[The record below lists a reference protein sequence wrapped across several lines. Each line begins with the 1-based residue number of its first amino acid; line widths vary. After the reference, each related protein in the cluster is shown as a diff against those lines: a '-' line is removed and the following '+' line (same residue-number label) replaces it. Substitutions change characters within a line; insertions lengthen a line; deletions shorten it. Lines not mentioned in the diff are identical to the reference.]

1 MDINNKFQIKTAKPS
16 AVNQFNNLSCDHIT
30 TSNFMEVQPVYYRHL
45 TPADE
50 TLTVNAEAY
59 SRLQPM
65 PIPTMGRA
73 QQNIRAFWVP
83 YRILTSQWNNFI
95 TDTYDGIITSS
106 STRVPVL
113 SSTVIQELFLNPEM
127 SEGATGDDT
136 MDFIINHEGQT
147 MYRKFTSFGRK
158 VYKIFLSL
166 GYDYTLKDLGTI
178 NYNALALLAY
188 FKVINDWYYPSQY
201 VADSPLTTVLNRVY
215 YNDTLLIT
223 PPELLSAFRYAAAV
237 DMYNPDYFT
246 SAFDNPEGPNV
257 VNNSSVI
264 FHDITDDGK
273 PSRISILNN
282 NTPALSNSISS
293 TPQSVQITEYGLH
306 TLHALSDYMK
316 RHQLAGSR
324 ALDRYLARFGVTL
337 SAEKLNRSIYL
348 GVKSTP
354 LQFASVESTSSTDS
368 AFLGDYAGKGQS
380 FIQDSFTCNPQNE
393 YGMFLIIN
401 TFVPQVGY
409 VQGIDRHNLHLSNY
423 DFYTPE
429 FDSLGNQAI
438 SKLELYNNV
447 ARYISNS
454 DDVVN
459 QVFGFTPRYSE
470 YKIPRDFLTGDF
482 RVKSVGA
489 DNLQAWHLMRLFDFD
504 DYDEVVHDIDFVSG
518 TDAKQYGRIFYE
530 NTDNG
535 SDQIHCIFRFHVNLA
550 SHQKPLYDVFDF
562 SNDDG
567 QDIILDTNGVK
578 VN

>member
-1 MDINNKFQIKTAKPS
+1 MDINNKFQIKTAKPA

-45 TPADE
+45 TPSDE

-83 YRILTSQWNNFI
+83 YRTLLASWNNFI
-95 TDTYDGIITSS
+95 TDTYDETQIRVPLITSAILEQFFS
-106 STRVPVL
+106 LREI
-113 SSTVIQELFLNPEM
+113 STVTSNSNDVDFMINTG
-127 SEGATGDDT
+127 SES
-136 MDFIINHEGQT
+136 QQ
-147 MYRKFTSFGRK
+147 RKFTSFGRK
-158 VYKIFLSL
+158 VYKILLSL
-166 GYDYTLKDLGTI
+166 GYDYTIRDAGLI
-178 NYNALALLAY
+178 QYNAFALLAY

-201 VADSPLTTVLNRVY
+201 VATSPLSS
-215 YNDTLLIT
+215 
-223 PPELLSAFRYAAAV
+223 LLSSIYKGSSAITATSLLNAFKYASAI

-246 SAFDNPEGPNV
+246 SAFDNPEGPTS

-264 FHDITDDGK
+264 FKDISLEGNE
-273 PSRISILNN
+273 ISLTGN
-282 NTPALSNSISS
+282 NTPYLYNTPNAAVSS
-293 TPQSVQITEYGLH
+293 QLTEYGLH

-337 SAEKLNRSIYL
+337 SSEKLIRSTYI

-354 LQFASVESTSSTDS
+354 LQFSSVESTSSTTD
-368 AFLGDYAGKGQS
+368 AVLGDYAGKGQS
-380 FIQDSFTCNPQNE
+380 IIQDSFSCNPENE
-393 YGMFLIIN
+393 YGIFMIIN

-409 VQGIDRHNLHLSNY
+409 VQGIDRHNLHISNY

-438 SKLELYNNV
+438 SKLELFNNV
-447 ARYISNS
+447 FGGVAHSQ
-454 DDVVN
+454 DVVN

-470 YKIPRDFLTGDF
+470 YKVPRDFLTGDF
-482 RVKSVGA
+482 RIRSVGA
-489 DNLQAWHLMRLFDFD
+489 DNLQAWHLMRLFEVT
-504 DYDEVVHDIDFVSG
+504 DYDDLVHDIDFVSG
-518 TDAKQYGRIFYE
+518 TDSKQYGRIFYE
-530 NTDNG
+530 NNENG

-562 SNDDG
+562 SNEDG
-567 QDIILDTNGVK
+567 HEILLDTNGVK

>member
-1 MDINNKFQIKTAKPS
+1 MDLNKFKIKTAKGS
-16 AVNQFNNLSCDHIT
+16 AVTQFNNLSCDHIT

-50 TLTVNAEAY
+50 KLTVNAEAY

-73 QQNIRAFWVP
+73 QQNIRGFWVP
-83 YRILTSQWNNFI
+83 YRVLISHWNNFI
-95 TDTYDGIITSS
+95 TDTYDGIPNTTLPTLTSS
-106 STRVPVL
+106 E
-113 SSTVIQELFLNPEM
+113 IQRFFTMPEI
-127 SEGATGDDT
+127 SIRTGET
-136 MDFIINHEGQT
+136 NCDFIFNTGQASV
-147 MYRKFTSFGRK
+147 YHKFTSFGRK
-158 VYKIFLSL
+158 VYKVLLSL
-166 GYDYTLKDLGTI
+166 GYDYTLRDLGSI
-178 NYNALALLAY
+178 SYNALSLLAY

-201 VADSPLTTVLNRVY
+201 VAESPLTQVLSKFYRGQETN
-215 YNDTLLIT
+215 
-223 PPELLSAFRYAAAV
+223 LSAEDLLHSFTYASAV

-246 SAFDNPEGPNV
+246 SAFDNPEGPKCI
-257 VNNSSVI
+257 NNSGI
-264 FHDITDDGK
+264 LFNDITADGTIIALS
-273 PSRISILNN
+273 PE
-282 NTPALSNSISS
+282 NTPVLHNDIEIP
-293 TPQSVQITEYGLH
+293 TKTQLTEYGLH
-306 TLHALSDYMK
+306 TLHALTDYMK

-337 SAEKLNRSIYL
+337 STEKLNRSTYI

-354 LQFASVESTSSTDS
+354 LQFSSVESTSSTET
-368 AFLGDYAGKGQS
+368 AYLGDYAGKGQS
-380 FIQDSFTCNPQNE
+380 FIQDSFVCNPENE
-393 YGMFLIIN
+393 YGIFMIIN
-401 TFVPQVGY
+401 SYVPQVGY

-438 SKLELYNNV
+438 SKLELYNNIV
-447 ARYISNS
+447 GYTANS
-454 DDVVN
+454 ADVVN

-470 YKIPRDFLTGDF
+470 YKVPRDFLTGDF
-482 RVKSVGA
+482 RVRSVGA
-489 DNLQAWHLMRLFDFD
+489 DNLQAWHLMRLLHVD
-504 DYDEVVHDIDFVSG
+504 DYQELVHDIDFVSG

-535 SDQIHCIFRFHVNLA
+535 SDQIHCIYRFHVTLS

-567 QDIILDTNGVK
+567 HDIILDTNGVK